1 MVIPAAKKRP
11 RKKAGGPL
19 RSALASAVERGGQA
33 ELEPLDKLDADL
45 PASLASEVNS
55 QIDAVLLKYQQDWV
69 ADDSALK
76 IAEKSRRV
84 GLTWAEAS
92 DNVLTAARSRQAG
105 GMNVYYIGYNMDMAI
120 EYIEACAMWAR
131 VFNQAA
137 EAIEE
142 GEEVF
147 KDGNDDRSIKTYTIK
162 FASGF
167 RIVAL
172 SSRPANLRGKQ
183 GVVVIDEAAF
193 HGALDE
199 LLKAALA
206 LLIWGGKVRV
216 ISTHDGDQNPFNELI
231 NDIRAG
237 KRKGSVHRITFMEA
251 VAQGLYRR
259 VCMRKGIDWLKAD
272 EDLWVADV
280 YAFYGEASEEE
291 LNVVP
296 SQGSGAW
303 LTSALIEARMYSAPV
318 LRYTAPQGFER
329 RGDGDRAR
337 EIQDWLDLE
346 VGPLLA
352 ELDPKLQSVFGQD
365 FGRSGD
371 LSVLVPAQITQNLT
385 RRVPFVI
392 ELRNM
397 PHRQQEQIVKY
408 VIERLPN
415 FVKGAFDARGN
426 GHALAE
432 FTAQHFGWARIELI
446 MFSETWYREHM
457 PGLKAAF
464 EDALIDVPRDKDILA
479 DLRAIKVIK
488 GVARVPERK
497 TQGKDGGQRHGDAG
511 IALALMHWASRHPG
525 AAIDWQ
531 AVPMASRGYDTE
543 SAADNDYSIP
553 EPQAW

>member
-1 MVIPAAKKRP
+1 MAIAKSRP
-11 RKKAGGPL
+11 SGAELARKPL
-19 RSALASAVERGGQA
+19 ATALAEGGAA
-33 ELEPLDKLDADL
+33 ELERLDRLDNEL
-45 PASLASEVNS
+45 PASLAREVNS
-55 QIDAVLLKYQQDWV
+55 ATDAVLIKYQREWIG
-69 ADDSALK
+69 DDSNLK
-76 IAEKSRRV
+76 VAEKSRRV

-92 DNVLTAARSRQAG
+92 DNVLTAAKSRQAG

-131 VFNQAA
+131 VFNEVAG
-137 EAIEE
+137 EIEE

-147 KDGNDDRSIKTYTIK
+147 KAGDDEKAIKTYTIR

-193 HGALDE
+193 HGALGE

-237 KRKGSVHRITFMEA
+237 KRKGSVHRITFAEA
-251 VAQGLYRR
+251 VAQGLFGR
-259 VCMRKGIDWLKAD
+259 VCMRKGDSWSIEAQEK
-272 EDLWVADV
+272 WVADV
-280 YAFYGEASEEE
+280 YGFYGEAATEE
-291 LNVVP
+291 LDVIP

-303 LTSALIEARMYSAPV
+303 LTSALIESRMYDAPV
-318 LRYTAPQGFER
+318 LRYAAPKGFEQLP
-329 RGDGDRAR
+329 DGERHR
-337 EIQDWLDLE
+337 IIQEWLDFE
-346 VGPLLA
+346 VAPRLKV
-352 ELDPKLQSVFGQD
+352 LDPDLQSVFGQD

-371 LSVLVPAQITQNLT
+371 LSVMVPAQIQQNLQ
-385 RRVPFVI
+385 RKVPFVI

-397 PHRQQEQIVKY
+397 PHRQQEQIAKF
-408 VIERLPN
+408 VIKGLPR

-432 FTAQHFGWARIELI
+432 FCAQEFGWSRIELV
-446 MFSETWYREHM
+446 MFTESWYREHM
-457 PGLKAAF
+457 PGVKAAF
-464 EDALIDVPRDKDILA
+464 EDGLIALPRDKDILG

-488 GVARVPERK
+488 GVARVPEGK
-497 TQGKDGGQRHGDAG
+497 TTGKDGGQRHGDAG
-511 IALALMHWASRHPG
+511 IAVALMHWASKNPG
-525 AAIDWQ
+525 SEIEFTAA
-531 AVPMASRGYDTE
+531 PRASRGFDTVPND
-543 SAADNDYSIP
+543 DNDLSVP